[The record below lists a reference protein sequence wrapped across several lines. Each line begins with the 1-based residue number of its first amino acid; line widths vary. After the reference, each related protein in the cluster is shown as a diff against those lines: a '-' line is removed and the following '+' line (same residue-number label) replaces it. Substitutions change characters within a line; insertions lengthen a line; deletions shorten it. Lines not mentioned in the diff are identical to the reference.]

1 MLHTLCSHS
10 PQKEVFPTTSGSRAL
25 PSLLTYIALPEPV
38 FMCSF
43 LLDSRQWFQELQS
56 LLCLPRLGRR
66 RPGHPPGLL
75 WASRPAPSQPPAS
88 GGGDSWDGAGRRPR
102 SRPESGVTSP
112 SEGPLVLRALT
123 PASRALSPPEASPL
137 LRTDSQEHNLRAGT
151 HGRSA
156 MPCVPLGGRE
166 AVVHHGPVHWGLPR
180 AAQEEGPQRVP
191 GAFAGP
197 GLIGESG
204 AGSLSAPYVEGTVH
218 MQTRAAGSLH
228 CQMRIGRV
236 SMWPVRRVC
245 GPIRVASVQ
254 G

>member
-66 RPGHPPGLL
+66 RPGYPPGLL

-123 PASRALSPPEASPL
+123 PASRALSPPEASPQKKS
-137 LRTDSQEHNLRAGT
+137 LRLA
-151 HGRSA
+151 
-156 MPCVPLGGRE
+156 LG
-166 AVVHHGPVHWGLPR
+166 V
-180 AAQEEGPQRVP
+180 
-191 GAFAGP
+191 
-197 GLIGESG
+197 LIGRDS
-204 AGSLSAPYVEGTVH
+204 
-218 MQTRAAGSLH
+218 
-228 CQMRIGRV
+228 
-236 SMWPVRRVC
+236 RVC
-245 GPIRVASVQ
+245 FLSLVDTQQSQGPHMEW
-254 G
+254 